1 MPNQLFTPLG
11 TAVVAAGVW
20 AVAGLL
26 VLRARARA
34 FGSRQPFA
42 AAAGDPAAGIRYAF
56 TGAMSPGAK
65 ESVREHLPSYGL
77 GLAFHGGIFTAFAL
91 LALSLAGFELPRSLW
106 LGARALLAL
115 GAMGGLGLLL
125 KRLLKA
131 ELRGLSRPDDFVSNL
146 LATAFVALALV
157 SPGQAWLLS
166 AILLLFYAPLGKIR
180 HCLFFFM
187 ARSHFGAFFGRRG
200 VFPPGGSHVH

>member
-1 MPNQLFTPLG
+1 MPNSLSAPLCM
-11 TAVVAAGVW
+11 AVVGAGVW
-20 AVAGLL
+20 AIAGLL
-26 VLRARARA
+26 VLRARVRA

-77 GLAFHGGIFTAFAL
+77 GMAFHGGIFTAFAL
-91 LALSLAGFELPRSLW
+91 LALSLAGFALPRPLW
-106 LGARALLAL
+106 LGARALLVL
-115 GAMGGLGLLL
+115 GAVGGLGLLL
-125 KRLLKA
+125 KRLLKP

-157 SPGQAWLLS
+157 PGQAWLLS
-166 AILLLFYAPLGKIR
+166 AILLLVYAPLGKIR

>member
-1 MPNQLFTPLG
+1 MPSLLSLG
-11 TAVVAAGVW
+11 VVAAGVW

-26 VLRARARA
+26 LLRARVRA

-65 ESVREHLPSYGL
+65 ESVREHLPSYFL

-91 LALSLAGFELPRSLW
+91 LALSLLGFALPRPLW
-106 LGARALLAL
+106 LAAQALLTL
-115 GAMGGLGLLL
+115 GVAGGLGLLL
-125 KRLLKA
+125 KRLLKP

-146 LATAFVALALV
+146 LATAFVAFALAA
-157 SPGQAWLLS
+157 PGRAWLLS
-166 AILLLFYAPLGKIR
+166 AILLLLYTPLGKIR
-180 HCLFFFM
+180 HCLFFFL

-200 VFPPGGSHVH
+200 VFPPGSSHVQ

>member
-1 MPNQLFTPLG
+1 MPNLLSIG
-11 TAVVAAGVW
+11 VLAAGVW

-26 VLRARARA
+26 ILRARVRA

-91 LALSLAGFELPRSLW
+91 LALHLAGLSLPRP
-106 LGARALLAL
+106 LGWGAQALLAL
-115 GAMGGLGLLL
+115 GVMGGGGLLL

-131 ELRGLSRPDDFVSNL
+131 ELRGLSRPDDVVSNL
-146 LATAFVALALV
+146 LATAFVALGLM
-157 SPGQAWLLS
+157 PGPAWLVS
-166 AILLLFYAPLGKIR
+166 AILLLVYTPLGKIR
-180 HCLFFFM
+180 HCLFFFV

>member
-1 MPNQLFTPLG
+1 VPSLLSIG
-11 TAVVAAGVW
+11 VVAAGVW
-20 AVAGLL
+20 AAGGLL
-26 VLRARARA
+26 FLRARVRA

-91 LALSLAGFELPRSLW
+91 LTLSLAGFELPRWLW
-106 LGARALLAL
+106 LGSRVLLGL
-115 GAMGGLGLLL
+115 GVMGGLGLLL
-125 KRLLKA
+125 KRLLRA

-146 LATAFVALALV
+146 LATGFVALAIV
-157 SPGQAWLLS
+157 APGRAWWVS
-166 AILLLFYAPLGKIR
+166 AILLLLYTPLGKIR

-200 VFPPGGSHVH
+200 VFPPEGSHVQ